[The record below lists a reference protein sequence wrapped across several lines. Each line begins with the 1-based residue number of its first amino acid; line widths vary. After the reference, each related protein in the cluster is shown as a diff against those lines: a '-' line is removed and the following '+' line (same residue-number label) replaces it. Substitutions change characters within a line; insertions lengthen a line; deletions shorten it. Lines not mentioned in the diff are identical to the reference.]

1 MTDTVFPSL
10 PGLAWGTQRRPKW
23 SSRVQRAASGKRQA
37 IGYMSYPLYEWSIQF
52 NVLREYSSF
61 NELQELQGFFNTMHG
76 QVDTFL
82 FADPHDAI
90 ASVQTLG
97 TGNGVT
103 TDFQLIRSYGGFVEP
118 VFAPGIITDVRKAG
132 VTTAYTNLGNGV
144 IRISPAPAVGQ
155 VVDWSGTFRYRCA
168 FAQDTL
174 DLINLDG
181 VDIWKTNKITIESIK
196 P

>member
-23 SSRVQRAASGKRQA
+23 ASRVQRATSGKRQA

-61 NELQELQGFFNTMHG
+61 NELQQLQGFFNTMRG
-76 QVDTFL
+76 RFDTFL

-90 ASVQTLG
+90 ASVQQIG
-97 TGNGVT
+97 VGNGVQ
-103 TDFQLIRSYGGFVEP
+103 TDFQLARSYGGFAEP
-118 VFAPGIITDVRKAG
+118 VVAPGIITNVRKAG
-132 VTTAYTNLGNGV
+132 VTTSYIILDNGV
-144 IRISPAPAVGQ
+144 IRISPAPTAGQ
-155 VVDWSGTFRYRCA
+155 VIDWTGTFRYRCA
-168 FAQDTL
+168 FAQDTM

-181 VDIWKTNKITIESIK
+181 VDIWKTNKITIESVK
-196 P
+196 V